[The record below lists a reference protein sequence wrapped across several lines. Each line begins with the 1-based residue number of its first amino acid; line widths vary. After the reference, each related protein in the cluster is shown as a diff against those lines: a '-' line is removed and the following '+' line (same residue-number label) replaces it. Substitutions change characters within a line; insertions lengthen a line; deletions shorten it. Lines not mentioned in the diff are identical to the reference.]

1 MTDRATPPASQS
13 PLGEPIQEP
22 SAVLFAC
29 TQNAVRS
36 PMAEAI
42 MKHLIGVKA
51 YVDSCGVRNG
61 DLDPFAVEVLNE
73 IGIDI
78 SRHAPKSF
86 DQMEDDFFDVIVSLS
101 PEAQHRAIE
110 MTRTMACDIEY
121 WPMLDAT
128 IIEGSREIRLD
139 AYRQVRDELMRRIKQ
154 RFSALMK
161 KNGTPG

>member
-1 MTDRATPPASQS
+1 MIERAPLTESPS
-13 PLGEPIQEP
+13 PLGEPMREP

-42 MKHLIGVKA
+42 MKHVIGMKA

-61 DLDPFAVEVLNE
+61 DLDPFAVEVLKE
-73 IGIDI
+73 VGIDI
-78 SRHAPKSF
+78 SHHAPKSF

-110 MTRTMACDIEY
+110 MTRTCLLYTSPSPRDR
-121 WPMLDAT
+121 T
-128 IIEGSREIRLD
+128 RSR
-139 AYRQVRDELMRRIKQ
+139 MPS
-154 RFSALMK
+154 SA
-161 KNGTPG
+161 

>member
-1 MTDRATPPASQS
+1 
-13 PLGEPIQEP
+13 
-22 SAVLFAC
+22 
-29 TQNAVRS
+29 
-36 PMAEAI
+36 
-42 MKHLIGVKA
+42 
-51 YVDSCGVRNG
+51 VDSCGVRNG

-86 DQMEDDFFDVIVSLS
+86 EQMEDDFFDVIISLS

-154 RFSALMK
+154 RYSALMK
-161 KNGTPG
+161 QNGTPG